1 MVNINKLLK
10 QAQKMQDE
18 IAQQMEEME
27 VEGSAGGGAVKVRMN
42 GKKNLLRVQISK
54 EAVDPEDPSMLEDL
68 VLAAVNDAVGK
79 VDEELSG
86 TLGGAM
92 PPGMPIG

>member
-10 QAQKMQDE
+10 QAQKMQDD
-18 IAQQMEEME
+18 IAKQMEQIE
-27 VEGSAGGGAVKVRMN
+27 VEGTSGGGAVKITMN
-42 GKKNLLRVQISK
+42 GRK
-54 EAVDPEDPSMLEDL
+54 EVVTVAITRDAVDPEDMSVIEDL
-68 VLAAVNDAVGK
+68 VKAAANDAVKK

-92 PPGMPIG
+92 PPGFPVG